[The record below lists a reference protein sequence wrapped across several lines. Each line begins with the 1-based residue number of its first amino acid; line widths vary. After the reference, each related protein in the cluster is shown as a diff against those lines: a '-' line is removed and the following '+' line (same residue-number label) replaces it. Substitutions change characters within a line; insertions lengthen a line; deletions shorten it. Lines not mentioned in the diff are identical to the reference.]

1 MHKTLTLILFNLL
14 LTNCM
19 NAQTKNID
27 IENQSNNLMACDPV
41 AGLCEIPGAAAA
53 ENQITEPVKT
63 QKPVRLVYFTDP
75 ICSSCWGIEPE
86 LRKLKLEYGEYLE
99 IEYHMGG
106 LLKGWDSYGGR
117 DVANPTDVALHWDE
131 ASAHYQ
137 VPIDGDVWLE
147 DPLSSSYPPSI
158 AFKAAQLQD
167 KDKAVNFLRRMRE
180 MLFLE
185 KKNITKWEH
194 LERAASQVGLDPIQ
208 LLSDYSS
215 KAKQLFED
223 DLALARQL
231 GVRGFPTIFFYDQ
244 DNNRTLVY
252 GSKPYDSYESV
263 VQKLVPNSVK
273 KPINAEGEN
282 LFHLFPTLML
292 KEFAVLGNY
301 SKTTAEAKLAELEKA
316 GKIEKFNSK
325 NGPLWK
331 RK

>member
-1 MHKTLTLILFNLL
+1 
-14 LTNCM
+14 M
-19 NAQTKNID
+19 NAQTNKTD
-27 IENQSNNLMACDPV
+27 IVAQHNNPLLCDTA
-41 AGLCEIPGAAAA
+41 AGSCEIPGLATT
-53 ENQITEPVKT
+53 ENAIAEPVKT
-63 QKPVRLVYFTDP
+63 RKPVRLVYFTDP

-86 LRKLKLEYGEYLE
+86 LRKLKHEYGEYLE

-106 LLKGWDSYGGR
+106 LLKSWASYGGR
-117 DVANPTDVALHWDE
+117 DVSNPTDVAHHWDE
-131 ASAHYQ
+131 ASAYYQ

-185 KKNITKWEH
+185 KKNITKWKH
-194 LERAASQVGLDPIQ
+194 LEHAASQVGLDPIQ
-208 LLSDYSS
+208 LLNDYSS
-215 KAKQLFED
+215 KGKQLFED
-223 DLALARQL
+223 DLALARQS

-273 KPINAEGEN
+273 KPINTDGEN
-282 LFHLFPTLML
+282 LFRLFPTLML

-301 SKTTAEAKLAELEKA
+301 SKATSEAKLLELEKA

-325 NGPLWK
+325 NGALWK